1 MILSKKGPCKESSG
15 RNVRNV
21 VFGREILVRLHS
33 AGLNLVCSK
42 LVRSKLVRSS
52 IAWTSLITLPC
63 VQPALAQYSP
73 ASTVHEMQA
82 ALPDAPGAGASAA
95 DPRSSGNIS
104 GTVIDRTGAV
114 VSDCRIKLTTKGQSQ
129 TQEVTS
135 GDNGQ
140 FAFSNV
146 APGPFQLTFSS
157 AGFETQVAAGT
168 LHSGETFIV
177 PLITLPVA
185 TAITQVQV
193 GLSQVEV
200 AQQQVQDEEKQRV
213 LGVVPNFYVTYVS
226 NAAPLTSKQ
235 KFTLA
240 WKTSVDPVSFGLVGV
255 IAGIQQAQDQFSG
268 YGQGAQ
274 GYGKRYGASYAD
286 FVSGTF
292 IGSAILPSVLKQD
305 PRYFYKGTGSIR
317 SRILYAIAGSV
328 ICKGDNG
335 KWQPNYSSVLG
346 NLAAGAISNL
356 YYPAQDRDGVGL
368 TFESGAIGI
377 GATAGANLIQEFV
390 IRKLT
395 PNVAK
400 NDPSKTGD

>member
-1 MILSKKGPCKESSG
+1 
-15 RNVRNV
+15 
-21 VFGREILVRLHS
+21 
-33 AGLNLVCSK
+33 
-42 LVRSKLVRSS
+42 
-52 IAWTSLITLPC
+52 
-63 VQPALAQYSP
+63 
-73 ASTVHEMQA
+73 MQS

-114 VSDCRIKLTTKGQSQ
+114 VSDCRIKLTTKDQSQ

-157 AGFETQVAAGT
+157 AGFETQVAAGI

>member
-1 MILSKKGPCKESSG
+1 VILSKKGPCKESLG

-82 ALPDAPGAGASAA
+82 ALPDAPGAGAAAA
-95 DPRSSGNIS
+95 DPRSSGNVS
-104 GTVIDRTGAV
+104 GTVMDRTGAV
-114 VSDCRIKLTTKGQSQ
+114 VSGCRVQLTTKGQSQ

-146 APGPFQLTFSS
+146 APGPFQLTISS
-157 AGFETQVAAGT
+157 AGFETQVASGT
-168 LHSGETFIV
+168 LHSGETYIV
-177 PLITLPVA
+177 PLITLAVA

-255 IAGIQQAQDQFSG
+255 IAGIQQAQDQFGG

-400 NDPSKTGD
+400 NDPSKP